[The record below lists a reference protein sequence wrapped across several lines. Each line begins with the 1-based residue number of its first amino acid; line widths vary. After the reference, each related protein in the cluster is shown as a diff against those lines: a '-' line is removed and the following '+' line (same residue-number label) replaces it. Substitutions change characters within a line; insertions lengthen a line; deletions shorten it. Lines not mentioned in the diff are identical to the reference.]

1 MARIRNAAL
10 LLLSF
15 ASSLV
20 TIAFAWLD
28 LGKKTSAEGKIAIL
42 VLAAFVVALF
52 IYAARQEFAY
62 SRKARYAESLRYLG
76 HAFAR
81 LQSLACDQESN
92 ISQIQSGCEAACND
106 LSAALTL
113 ISATHCSVCIKA
125 LKNADPAGADPHLE
139 VATLCRDTNSG
150 TRETS
155 TGRHVHFADQN
166 TDFNHI
172 HERLGTPTGH
182 FLSNYLPYVPGY
194 QNSSFAAYGRPTQIN
209 FPIIGAL
216 VRDATWTLPY
226 KSTVVVPISTERTD
240 SKYGK
245 LVGYLC
251 VDSRSRGAFKRR
263 YDVEVL
269 FAVAGCL
276 YDVLGQYWH
285 LQWGNDRNE
294 NELDKPGGLR

>member
-15 ASSLV
+15 ASSIV

-28 LGKKTSAEGKIAIL
+28 LGKKTSAEGKLAII

-52 IYAARQEFAY
+52 IFAVRQEYAY

-81 LQSLACDQESN
+81 LQSLACEKSD
-92 ISQIQSGCEAACND
+92 ISHIKSGCEAACND

-125 LKNADPAGADPHLE
+125 LKNADATAADTHLE
-139 VATLCRDTNSG
+139 VVTLCRDTNSEV
-150 TRETS
+150 RETS
-155 TGRHVHFADQN
+155 TGGHVHFADQN
-166 TDFNHI
+166 TDFTHI

-182 FLSNYLPYVPGY
+182 FLSNFLPSIPGY
-194 QNSSFAAYGRPTQIN
+194 QNSSFASYGRPAQIN
-209 FPIIGAL
+209 WPIIGTIF
-216 VRDATWTLPY
+216 RDATWPLPY
-226 KSTVVVPISTERTD
+226 KSTVVVPISTVRTEP
-240 SKYGK
+240 KYGK

-251 VDSRSRGAFKRR
+251 VDSRSRGAFRRR

-276 YDVLGQYWH
+276 YDVLGQYWD
-285 LQWGNDRNE
+285 LRWGNAGNKD
-294 NELDKPGGLR
+294 ELQKPGGMR